1 MKITL
6 PDQAKLLRNFYRC
19 HDWEERYLY
28 LIELGEKLPALTEEQ
43 RQPQYKISG
52 CQSQVWIIMQQ
63 DEEGRVWFAGDS
75 DAAIV
80 KGLVALVIALYQ
92 GKTPAEIRDLD
103 IAQIFSELA
112 LSVHLT
118 PSRTQGL
125 NAMVRTIIQ
134 NTQQMR

>member
-1 MKITL
+1 MKINL
-6 PDQAKLLRNFYRC
+6 PDQAKLLRNFARC

-28 LIELGEKLPALTEEQ
+28 LIELGEKLPALTETQ
-43 RQPQYKISG
+43 RVVQHKISG
-52 CQSQVWIIMQQ
+52 CQSQVWIVMQQ
-63 DEEGRVWFAGDS
+63 DEEGRIWFAGDS

-92 GKTPAEIRDLD
+92 GKLPAEIRALD
-103 IAQIFSELA
+103 IADIFNQLA

-125 NAMVRTIIQ
+125 NAMVRTILQ

>member
-1 MKITL
+1 MKINL
-6 PDQAKLLRNFYRC
+6 PDQAKLLRNFARC

-28 LIELGEKLPALTEEQ
+28 LIELGEKLPALTETQ
-43 RQPQYKISG
+43 RVTQHKISG
-52 CQSQVWIIMQQ
+52 CQSQVWIAMQQ
-63 DEEGRVWFAGDS
+63 DDEGRIWFAGDS

-92 GKTPAEIRDLD
+92 GKFPAEIRALD
-103 IAQIFSELA
+103 IADIFNQLA

-125 NAMVRTIIQ
+125 NAMVRTILQ

>member
-1 MKITL
+1 MKINL
-6 PDQAKLLRNFYRC
+6 PDQAKLLRNFARC

-28 LIELGEKLPALTEEQ
+28 LIELGEKLPALTEMQ
-43 RQPQYKISG
+43 RVAQHKISG
-52 CQSQVWIIMQQ
+52 CQSQVWIAMQQ
-63 DEEGRVWFAGDS
+63 DDEGRVWFAGDS

-92 GKTPAEIRDLD
+92 GKLPDEIRALD
-103 IAQIFSELA
+103 IADIFNQLA

-125 NAMVRTIIQ
+125 NAMVRTILQ

>member
-1 MKITL
+1 MKINL
-6 PDQAKLLRNFYRC
+6 PDQAKLLRNFARC

-28 LIELGEKLPALTEEQ
+28 LIELGEKLPALTETQ
-43 RQPQYKISG
+43 RVAQHKISG
-52 CQSQVWIIMQQ
+52 CQSQVWIAMQQ
-63 DEEGRVWFAGDS
+63 DDEGRIWFAGDS

-92 GKTPAEIRDLD
+92 GKFPAEIRALD
-103 IAQIFSELA
+103 IADIFNQLA

-125 NAMVRTIIQ
+125 NAMVRTILQ